1 MPVKIKPPLK
11 ALEMNVALALR
22 EDIGPGDVS
31 AALIPEDKIAK
42 ATLISRESAV
52 ICGQAWLNETFRRL
66 DAQIQVNW
74 LVEEASYV
82 APNKPLCEIR
92 GPARAVLTGER
103 TALNFIQ
110 LFSGV
115 ATSTRR
121 YVERIKGTHARIL
134 DTRKTLPGLRSGQK
148 YAVACGGGQ
157 PHRMGL
163 YDAFMVKENHI
174 AVAGSIT
181 AAVQTARQQ
190 NPKNLPI
197 IVEAENLQQAEE
209 ALNQAVD
216 VLLLD
221 NFPTHLLAKAV
232 NLGRA
237 QRRYNRGHTLLEA
250 SGGINLENIREIADT
265 GVDRISIG
273 GLTKNVSAIDLSLR
287 LDPLSNAD

>member
-1 MPVKIKPPLK
+1 
-11 ALEMNVALALR
+11 MNVSLALR
-22 EDIGPGDVS
+22 EDIGPGDAS
-31 AALIPEDKIAK
+31 AALIPAGSTVT

-52 ICGQAWLNETFRRL
+52 LCGQPWLDETFRQL
-66 DAQIQVNW
+66 DPAVEVRW
-74 LVEEASYV
+74 LVEEGTYV

-92 GPARAVLTGER
+92 GPAAAVLTGER
-103 TALNFIQ
+103 TALNFVQ

-115 ATSTRR
+115 ATATRR
-121 YVERIKGTHARIL
+121 YVERVKGTNARIL

-163 YDAFMVKENHI
+163 YDAVMIKENHI
-174 AVAGSIT
+174 QVAGSIST
-181 AAVQTARQQ
+181 AVQRIRESGQ
-190 NPKNLPI
+190 NKLPI
-197 IVEAENLQQAEE
+197 IVEAEDLHQAEE
-209 ALNQAVD
+209 ALNLSVD

-250 SGGINLENIREIADT
+250 SGGISLENVREIADT

-273 GLTKNVSAIDLSLR
+273 GLTKNVNATDLSLR
-287 LDPLSNAD
+287 IHPD

>member
-1 MPVKIKPPLK
+1 
-11 ALEMNVALALR
+11 MNVSLALR
-22 EDIGPGDVS
+22 EDIGPGDAS
-31 AALIPEDKIAK
+31 AALIPDGSTVT

-52 ICGQAWLNETFRRL
+52 LCGQPWLDETFRQL
-66 DAQIQVNW
+66 DPAVEVRW
-74 LVEEASYV
+74 LVEEGTYV

-92 GPARAVLTGER
+92 GPAAAVLTGER
-103 TALNFIQ
+103 TALNFVQ

-115 ATSTRR
+115 ATATRR
-121 YVERIKGTHARIL
+121 YVERVKGTNARIL

-163 YDAFMVKENHI
+163 YDAVMIKENHI
-174 AVAGSIT
+174 QVAGSIST
-181 AAVQTARQQ
+181 AVQRIRESGQ
-190 NPKNLPI
+190 NKLPI
-197 IVEAENLQQAEE
+197 IVEAEDLHQAEE
-209 ALNQAVD
+209 ALNLSVD

-250 SGGINLENIREIADT
+250 SGGISLENVREIADT

-273 GLTKNVSAIDLSLR
+273 GLTKNVNATDLSLR
-287 LDPLSNAD
+287 IHPD

>member
-1 MPVKIKPPLK
+1 
-11 ALEMNVALALR
+11 MNVSLALR
-22 EDIGPGDVS
+22 EDIGPGDAS
-31 AALIPEDKIAK
+31 AALIPAGSTVA

-52 ICGQAWLNETFRRL
+52 LCGQPWLDETFRQL
-66 DAQIQVNW
+66 DPAVEVRW
-74 LVEEASYV
+74 LVEEGTYV

-92 GPARAVLTGER
+92 GPAAAVLTGER
-103 TALNFIQ
+103 TALNFVQ

-115 ATSTRR
+115 ATATRR
-121 YVERIKGTHARIL
+121 YVERVKGTNARIL

-163 YDAFMVKENHI
+163 YDAVMIKENHI
-174 AVAGSIT
+174 QVAGSIST
-181 AAVQTARQQ
+181 AVQRIRESGQ
-190 NPKNLPI
+190 NKLPI
-197 IVEAENLQQAEE
+197 IVEAEDLHQAEE
-209 ALNQAVD
+209 ALNLSVD

-250 SGGINLENIREIADT
+250 SGGISLENVREIADT

-273 GLTKNVSAIDLSLR
+273 GLTKNVNATDLSLR
-287 LDPLSNAD
+287 IHPD

>member
-1 MPVKIKPPLK
+1 MTTKIKPPLK
-11 ALEMNVALALR
+11 TVAMNVALALR
-22 EDIGPGDVS
+22 EDVGPGDVS
-31 AALIPEDKIAK
+31 AGLMPADAMVR

-52 ICGQAWLNETFRRL
+52 LCGQAWFDETFAQL
-66 DAQIQVNW
+66 DQRIAVHWQA
-74 LVEEASYV
+74 EEGSYI
-82 APNKPLCEIR
+82 APNKVLCEIS

-103 TALNFIQ
+103 CALNFLQ

-115 ATSTRR
+115 ASLTRR
-121 YVERIKGTHARIL
+121 YVERIKGTNARIL

-163 YDAFMVKENHI
+163 YDAFMIKENHI
-174 AVAGSIT
+174 AVAGSIS
-181 AAVQTARQQ
+181 AAVAQARKN

-197 IVEAENLQQAEE
+197 IVEAETLQQAEE
-209 ALNQAVD
+209 ALNQTVD

-237 QRRYNRGHTLLEA
+237 QKRYNRGQTLLEA
-250 SGGINLENIREIADT
+250 SGGISLENIREIADT

-273 GLTKNVSAIDLSLR
+273 GLTKNVSATDLSLR
-287 LDPLSNAD
+287 LDLMK

>member
-1 MPVKIKPPLK
+1 MPPKISPPLK
-11 ALEMNVALALR
+11 TIAMNVSLALR
-22 EDIGPGDVS
+22 EDIGPGDAS
-31 AALIPEDKIAK
+31 AALIPAGSTVT

-52 ICGQAWLNETFRRL
+52 LCGQPWLDETFRQL
-66 DAQIQVNW
+66 DPAVEVRW
-74 LVEEASYV
+74 LVEEGTYV

-92 GPARAVLTGER
+92 GPAAAVLTGER
-103 TALNFIQ
+103 TALNFVQ

-115 ATSTRR
+115 ATATRR
-121 YVERIKGTHARIL
+121 YVERVKGTNARIL

-163 YDAFMVKENHI
+163 YDAVMIKENHI
-174 AVAGSIT
+174 QVAGSIST
-181 AAVQTARQQ
+181 AVQRIRESGQ
-190 NPKNLPI
+190 NKLPI
-197 IVEAENLQQAEE
+197 IVEAEDLHQAEE
-209 ALNQAVD
+209 ALNLSVD

-250 SGGINLENIREIADT
+250 SGGISLENVREIADT

-273 GLTKNVSAIDLSLR
+273 GLTKNVNATDLSLR
-287 LDPLSNAD
+287 IHPD